1 MSTITTVPADLD
13 ARLVLNPSVSVI
25 RCNDDE
31 VVASLGSRARST
43 HRIQDAQGRHKLAD
57 FVLAFAAPTEPVS
70 VAATL
75 GLDTDTATEFTRHLL
90 DGQVLIAEEASH
102 YSWLLSGFGLPAVNI
117 DVAVAVV
124 GSGRIAQSVCRQL
137 GSLLGTELVPGDAVG
152 AAFDDGDLVVVCPDR
167 ADPGLFY
174 DADEMARATGKPWH
188 LAYADGFEL
197 MVGPTF
203 VPGESPN
210 YYDFDAMDESARVMR
225 MQYLYEKYAAPE
237 VGQRCDLPLF
247 AADLA
252 ASYVTIAVAQH
263 LWGKGS
269 FLEGYVLRVDLE
281 RMQLM
286 RDRVLRLPRN
296 PVDMGVRAD
305 LRHPFL

>member
-102 YSWLLSGFGLPAVNI
+102 YSWLLSGFGLPAVNT

-152 AAFDDGDLVVVCPDR
+152 AAFDDGDPLD
-167 ADPGLFY
+167 DPGRHHQLAVGIDHLVLDRTRTTVQQQ
-174 DADEMARATGKPWH
+174 DARGHGW
-188 LAYADGFEL
+188 LLGR
-197 MVGPTF
+197 G
-203 VPGESPN
+203 
-210 YYDFDAMDESARVMR
+210 
-225 MQYLYEKYAAPE
+225 
-237 VGQRCDLPLF
+237 
-247 AADLA
+247 
-252 ASYVTIAVAQH
+252 
-263 LWGKGS
+263 GKGS
-269 FLEGYVLRVDLE
+269 VPFSARWVGDGRV
-281 RMQLM
+281 RPAPGW
-286 RDRVLRLPRN
+286 R
-296 PVDMGVRAD
+296 
-305 LRHPFL
+305 